1 MSIPKNEDTGE
12 VDLEWILNPECAVF
26 TVETGG
32 VAKIVVPPS
41 RVEFVLEDA
50 IGLTLL
56 RYLARP
62 RTLSQMSAF
71 LTELRLA
78 PAAAENIVSNFIEAE
93 AIVLAGAPDRG
104 QTWRAYGWDEARHFH
119 LCSRDERYLDEGP
132 AQDSVRAELLERY
145 RRQSAQPTWPSAS
158 DEAAIPLPDGHPL
171 LDADLIELL
180 RARKTTRQYAGNT
193 ADLASLSVLL
203 RTGLSEPIKAHEAGA
218 TDVETG
224 GYASIRSRFTAFELF
239 VVAQRVSDLQPGVY
253 RYQPSSHSLETVTTL
268 DSGDAADALL
278 ERLAWGQA
286 MPRKAAFAIIVA
298 IDFPRY
304 MWLYRYP
311 RAYRNL
317 LISLGELGQLLLLA
331 GQALGLRSCMTPAI
345 RDSFADD
352 LLGLASLDTQAHY
365 YLGFGP

>member
-1 MSIPKNEDTGE
+1 MSTRTHDDTGE
-12 VDLEWILNPECAVF
+12 AGGEWILNPDCGVF

-32 VAKIVVPPS
+32 VAKIVVPS
-41 RVEFVLEDA
+41 RAEFVLEDA
-50 IGLTLL
+50 TGLALL

-71 LTELRLA
+71 LMRSRLA
-78 PAAAENIVSNFIEAE
+78 PAAAENIVSNLIEAE
-93 AIVLAGAPDRG
+93 AIVLVGAPDRG
-104 QTWRAYGWDEARHFH
+104 QTWRAYGWDEARYFH
-119 LCSRDERYLDEGP
+119 LCSRDERYLDEG
-132 AQDSVRAELLERY
+132 ASQGSARAGLLDCY
-145 RRQSAQPTWPSAS
+145 RQHSAQPTWPSNS
-158 DEAAIPLPDGHPL
+158 GEAAIPLPDRPPSL
-171 LDADLIELL
+171 EANLIELL
-180 RARKTTRQYAGNT
+180 RARKTTRQYAGDT
-193 ADLASLSVLL
+193 ADLGSLSVLM
-203 RTGLSEPIKAHEAGA
+203 RTALSEPIKAHEARA
-218 TDVETG
+218 TDVEMG
-224 GYASIRSRFTAFELF
+224 DDAALRSRFTAFELF

-253 RYQPSSHSLETVTTL
+253 RYQPRSHSLQTVTAL

-331 GQALGLRSCMTPAI
+331 GQALGFRSCMTPAI